1 MNKSAKFISE
11 GGSSHR
17 PPLFEGDDYYYWK
30 DKMELFLRSQD
41 THMWTVIE
49 VGDYTPLV
57 KDSTTPKTKDEMTT
71 QEADRV
77 LLNTKAQLFIKS
89 ALCREEYD
97 RIMECK
103 TAKEMWT
110 TLQTHHEG
118 TSRVKE
124 TRIDIGVR
132 KFELF
137 EMKEDESIDQMY
149 GRFTIIINE
158 LNSLGKKFSI
168 HERVRKVLRC
178 LPKSWRHI
186 VTAITE
192 SKDLTEVKLEDL
204 IGSLKAHESILQEDK
219 PMKNKM
225 IALDSQTKERSKNK
239 EAVEEDNK
247 FLQEDDEEE
256 LAFLSRRIQ
265 KLMMRRNQIKKNFSP
280 RRNGSKPEVDIS
292 KIQCYGCNQFGHYKN
307 ECPKQKNSPY
317 KSMMAT
323 WDELDEVQEAE
334 EEQEANVCLMTNA
347 NIEEECHLAMKKK
360 PWYLDSGC
368 SRHMTGDRQSF
379 LSFDKKEGG
388 TVTFG
393 NNEKA
398 SIKGKGTIGKNN
410 SAKIEN
416 VHYVEGLKH
425 NLISISQLCDNGL
438 EVIFRSHTCEIKQSD
453 KTLFYG
459 SRIKNVYVIYLDE
472 LPTESCFV
480 SLEKDKWIW
489 HKRAGHISM
498 KTMSKLSKLDLVR
511 GLPDISFDLDKV
523 CESCAKGK
531 QVKSSFK
538 PKDFVSTKRPLELLH
553 IDLFGPVKTTSL
565 GGKNY
570 DISYTNTFNDEE
582 EVRNEQSND
591 ENQEPTAQGPPKTWR
606 TVGYHPPEQI
616 IGNTEDGVRTRR
628 ALLNKEN
635 NLAMISQIEPRSIN
649 EAITD
654 ESWTEAMKE
663 ELLQFEKNEV
673 WNLVPLPQNHSII
686 GTRWVFRNK
695 LDENGKKSAFLNG
708 FLNEEVYVHQPPGF
722 IDQHKP
728 NHVFKLT
735 KALYGLKQAPR
746 AWYERLSSFLLE
758 NGFSRGKIDTTLFK
772 KIDKHDLLIVQV
784 YVDDIIFGA
793 TNEKLCE
800 EFSELMQSE
809 FEMSMMGE
817 LSFFLGLQIKQHEDG
832 IFISQE
838 KYIKDLLKKYKMNE
852 AKIMS
857 TPMHP
862 STSLDK
868 DEKGKNVSEK
878 EYRGMIG
885 SLLYLTASRPD
896 IVFSVGLCA
905 RFQTSPKESHLTA
918 VKRIFRYLVGT
929 PDVGLWYQKKSH
941 FELRAFCDA
950 DYAGDKVERKST
962 SGACQF
968 LGEALVS
975 WCCRKQNTIALSTTE
990 AEYVSA
996 ATCCSQ
1002 VIWIKNQ
1009 LEDFS
1014 LRYTKIKILC
1024 DNTSAINLSKNPIQ
1038 HSRSKHIEI
1047 KHHFIQQADE
1057 PSEND
1062 PSEEETIQLTQ
1073 KPNPKTDGT
1082 TTPKPTIVVPS
1093 QAETPPIIFKSKK
1106 AKSYDSSKIRRSSRI
1121 MSGIGTGKKPV
1132 VDNTVHTIHDSDSD
1146 KTISDSELEKIV
1158 LEPLTSS
1165 KSVPAKHSPVSIKK
1179 SSATA
1184 VKIPKK
1190 KSLPKR
1196 KRPQGELLEV
1206 PLIHPEEEAKFDQ
1219 YWKTKPVAS
1228 GRIYDFEEIAKGGV
1242 DLLKFVEPQ
1251 GWTKFF
1257 QMKDTTMPLLV
1268 QAFYFNAKVHPDKDL
1283 IISNIKGVE
1292 IHVTA
1297 DSISKLLE
1305 VKRNGETLYGKDWYA
1320 AQNISKDALIVE
1332 MFTDEGAHREQPPSS
1347 LLKKE
1352 FKIFHNMCQHSFFP
1366 RTGSKDKVTDNDLL
1380 VMYHLSKGIP
1390 LD

>member
-30 DKMELFLRSQD
+30 DKMKLFLRSQD

-49 VGDYTPLV
+49 VGDYAPLV
-57 KDSTTPKTKDEMTT
+57 KDSPTPKTKDEMTT

-97 RIMECK
+97 KIMECK

-124 TRIDIGVR
+124 TRIDTGVR

-239 EAVEEDNK
+239 EVVEEDNK

-265 KLMMRRNQIKKNFSP
+265 KLMMRRNQIKKNFPP
-280 RRNGSKPEVDIS
+280 RRNGSKPEVDVS

-317 KSMMAT
+317 KSMMVT

-347 NIEEECHLAMKKK
+347 NIEEVTLDPCSSCQKTEHLFDNLLYDSQILNSKNGQLRDEVTKLTKERDEYKSDNDIMKEIIKNMQLAHEGLSKQIKELRDNQKIKEYSMIQKENIILKQKVSKLEKDLTKFVSTTETFENILGSQVNSYSRNGLGYKPFQNKKLIENVFVPHKEKRFHKYKCTFCHKDGHLEPFCFKKKSLYRSEHSQNNLKRNLYSTPPYKRSSYQYKKMPYKSTNLQGPKKLWECHLAMKKK

-379 LSFDKKEGG
+379 LSFEKKEGG

-398 SIKGKGTIGKNN
+398 SIRGKGTIGKNN

-425 NLISISQLCDNGL
+425 NLISISQLCDNDL

-480 SLEKDKWIW
+480 SLERDKWIR

-570 DISYTNTFNDEE
+570 GFVIVDDFSRF
-582 EVRNEQSND
+582 
-591 ENQEPTAQGPPKTWR
+591 TW
-606 TVGYHPPEQI
+606 
-616 IGNTEDGVRTRR
+616 
-628 ALLNKEN
+628 
-635 NLAMISQIEPRSIN
+635 IEPRSIN

-654 ESWTEAMKE
+654 ESWIEAMKE

-673 WNLVPLPQNHSII
+673 WNLVPLPQNHS
-686 GTRWVFRNK
+686 
-695 LDENGKKSAFLNG
+695 
-708 FLNEEVYVHQPPGF
+708 
-722 IDQHKP
+722 
-728 NHVFKLT
+728 
-735 KALYGLKQAPR
+735 
-746 AWYERLSSFLLE
+746 
-758 NGFSRGKIDTTLFK
+758 
-772 KIDKHDLLIVQV
+772 
-784 YVDDIIFGA
+784 
-793 TNEKLCE
+793 
-800 EFSELMQSE
+800 
-809 FEMSMMGE
+809 
-817 LSFFLGLQIKQHEDG
+817 
-832 IFISQE
+832 
-838 KYIKDLLKKYKMNE
+838 
-852 AKIMS
+852 
-857 TPMHP
+857 
-862 STSLDK
+862 
-868 DEKGKNVSEK
+868 
-878 EYRGMIG
+878 
-885 SLLYLTASRPD
+885 
-896 IVFSVGLCA
+896 
-905 RFQTSPKESHLTA
+905 
-918 VKRIFRYLVGT
+918 
-929 PDVGLWYQKKSH
+929 
-941 FELRAFCDA
+941 
-950 DYAGDKVERKST
+950 
-962 SGACQF
+962 
-968 LGEALVS
+968 
-975 WCCRKQNTIALSTTE
+975 
-990 AEYVSA
+990 
-996 ATCCSQ
+996 
-1002 VIWIKNQ
+1002 
-1009 LEDFS
+1009 
-1014 LRYTKIKILC
+1014 
-1024 DNTSAINLSKNPIQ
+1024 
-1038 HSRSKHIEI
+1038 
-1047 KHHFIQQADE
+1047 
-1057 PSEND
+1057 
-1062 PSEEETIQLTQ
+1062 
-1073 KPNPKTDGT
+1073 
-1082 TTPKPTIVVPS
+1082 
-1093 QAETPPIIFKSKK
+1093 IIFKSKK

-1121 MSGIGTGKKPV
+1121 MSGIGTGKKPM
-1132 VDNTVHTIHDSDSD
+1132 VDNTVHTIHDSDSN

-1179 SSATA
+1179 GSATA
-1184 VKIPKK
+1184 VKAPKK
-1190 KSLPKR
+1190 KSLPRR
-1196 KRPQGELLEV
+1196 KRPQAELLEV
-1206 PLIHPEEEAKFDQ
+1206 PLIHPEEEAKFEQ
-1219 YWKTKPVAS
+1219 YWKIKPVAS
-1228 GRIYDFEEIAKGGV
+1228 GRVYDFEEISKGGV
-1242 DLLKFVEPQ
+1242 DLLKFVEPL

-1257 QMKDTTMPLLV
+1257 QMKDTIMPL
-1268 QAFYFNAKVHPDKDL
+1268 KV
-1283 IISNIKGVE
+1283 
-1292 IHVTA
+1292 
-1297 DSISKLLE
+1297 
-1305 VKRNGETLYGKDWYA
+1305 
-1320 AQNISKDALIVE
+1320 
-1332 MFTDEGAHREQPPSS
+1332 
-1347 LLKKE
+1347 
-1352 FKIFHNMCQHSFFP
+1352 
-1366 RTGSKDKVTDNDLL
+1366 
-1380 VMYHLSKGIP
+1380 
-1390 LD
+1390 